1 MNRAFSVLLSAVLT
15 VSMLGGVAFAD
26 ENTTKGGEY
35 TIPGSQTEE
44 SAGTQTSEELT
55 GKDNSLKDKDGGS
68 NSDSQYTLPGEQEEN
83 SGNTAD
89 ENNDKNS
96 NESKDGKTPSV
107 NDNGE
112 KNEAPLQD
120 KYKSDK
126 VTVNLKMIPRMQ
138 VIDSFA
144 VLQLCD
150 KVGNVLGEKSEWV
163 GGITE
168 NLTYEFTVPEY
179 FLGENF
185 VLKLKSGLVNL
196 KYYDDTYAA
205 EAPIKLE
212 TYVYT
217 DENGNVI
224 EGNSFSLDACPEFE
238 HAIVVYVEGKQMNV
252 SPRARLIDGVSMI
265 PVRAIAE
272 QLGLDV
278 KYDERY
284 NSVVC
289 QIGDK
294 QAIFNIGTDYA
305 TFFGSDLTLPHKCE
319 IISDTTFVP
328 VRSLAE
334 AFGSTVEA
342 IDFGDHIDV
351 LIGAASKVTEY
362 MMQVPVNKWGLSSKT
377 NYLVW
382 IDKSDYRV
390 RVYTGS
396 QYKWKQAASFPCA
409 IGAPNTPT
417 VTGSFEYLY
426 KASSWDYPGYYVG
439 PCLVFY
445 GGYAL
450 HSTLLRYNGVPYD
463 DRVETMIS
471 HGCVRLHKSDIDWI
485 AARLPIGSRVYVTE

>member
-68 NSDSQYTLPGEQEEN
+68 NSDSQYTLPGEQGEN
-83 SGNTAD
+83 SGTAAD

-179 FLGENF
+179 FLGESF

-205 EAPIKLE
+205 EAPIKLD

-217 DENGNVI
+217 DESGNVI

-289 QIGDK
+289 QIGDQ

-305 TFFGSDLTLPHKCE
+305 TF
-319 IISDTTFVP
+319 
-328 VRSLAE
+328 
-334 AFGSTVEA
+334 
-342 IDFGDHIDV
+342 
-351 LIGAASKVTEY
+351 Y
-362 MMQVPVNKWGLSSKT
+362 
-377 NYLVW
+377 
-382 IDKSDYRV
+382 
-390 RVYTGS
+390 
-396 QYKWKQAASFPCA
+396 
-409 IGAPNTPT
+409 
-417 VTGSFEYLY
+417 
-426 KASSWDYPGYYVG
+426 
-439 PCLVFY
+439 
-445 GGYAL
+445 
-450 HSTLLRYNGVPYD
+450 
-463 DRVETMIS
+463 
-471 HGCVRLHKSDIDWI
+471 
-485 AARLPIGSRVYVTE
+485 GSRRQAFPAQSAHRILRP